1 MGQNVKNCEG
11 SETFTYFHANKL
23 CCPNFMDTDRRY
35 KTSESETKDDLLTPE
50 RVVARESAFILVPQA
65 PIHTG

>member
-11 SETFTYFHANKL
+11 SETFTYFHANNL
-23 CCPNFMDTDRRY
+23 CCPNFIDTDRRH
-35 KTSESETKDDLLTPE
+35 KTSESETKYDLLAPE
-50 RVVARESAFILVPQA
+50 RVVRESAFILVPQA